1 MMYLVIINIA
11 GFILYL
17 VNTLLY
23 RMTVDGQIDAV
34 ITVVSLLGGSLGIV
48 ISIFIFDRKLEKG
61 NMMSR
66 VFVACILVIQII
78 IFLVVRGHYADHIT
92 LAFWSFFDE
101 HKILLAYLVIIN
113 FVTFAAFAIDKIAA
127 IERKSRIRI
136 VTLGLSFVGGSIGGI
151 IAMYLLRHKT
161 RKDYFTVGL
170 PLIIGM
176 QIVLLFYVMN
186 AAW

>member
-66 VFVACILVIQII
+66 VFV
-78 IFLVVRGHYADHIT
+78 
-92 LAFWSFFDE
+92 LAS
-101 HKILLAYLVIIN
+101 
-113 FVTFAAFAIDKIAA
+113 
-127 IERKSRIRI
+127 
-136 VTLGLSFVGGSIGGI
+136 
-151 IAMYLLRHKT
+151 
-161 RKDYFTVGL
+161 
-170 PLIIGM
+170 
-176 QIVLLFYVMN
+176 
-186 AAW
+186 